1 MSLEESGG
9 ACLTLISFRGFS
21 CFAGSRFFDGFWSDF
36 FALTGLGIWEGG
48 EILVTG
54 VTPITEG
61 TEVLI
66 TGC

>member
-21 CFAGSRFFDGFWSDF
+21 CFAGTRFFDGLWSDF

-54 VTPITEG
+54 VTPIIE
-61 TEVLI
+61 ELI
-66 TGC
+66 TVC